1 MESAFSSFLVT
12 SQLSLCASWTPSLIQ
27 ASGILKGFVMFK
39 KIIIIDMTIIIM
51 EEFLDPHV
59 SNKLLLSKSI

>member
-1 MESAFSSFLVT
+1 M
-12 SQLSLCASWTPSLIQ
+12 
-27 ASGILKGFVMFK
+27 MFK

-59 SNKLLLSKSI
+59 SNKLVLSKSIWKQVWLIADI